1 MRAVSHFLYG
11 SFCWWLPICL
21 GLGTGAHGETRSEG
35 NLAPFLGSP
44 RFEVRQLFTGQ
55 RFPNVVVTPKGTVLA
70 TWGSKQYQVR
80 RSEDGGN
87 TWEETIVVASPGFH
101 GGGVTVDE
109 TTGRILLFVEDKH
122 PPARLTV
129 YESSDDGNT
138 WQPLEVSIRPD
149 SRGNVPSMHM
159 AEKGITLVHGPKPGR
174 LIRPARVYQGPKGY
188 NTAIFSDDGG
198 RTWIPS
204 EPFPDEGTGE
214 GAIVELADGWLY
226 YSSRKHWFPQP
237 PYRHERLFGWSYD
250 AGQTWKDL
258 QFSSVL
264 PDGPRYRGLEPR
276 GANYNGH
283 FGMMAG
289 LVRLPVA
296 GRDILLYSNADWEG
310 HERIRLTVWASFDG
324 GKSWPIKRLVFAG
337 PSAYSSLAAGRPGTP
352 SEGWIYLLFEGGE
365 KQTYEGGF
373 LARFNLSWV
382 LEGQP
387 TSDGQLP
394 EWAYPPK

>member
-1 MRAVSHFLYG
+1 MRGVSNLLCGTF
-11 SFCWWLPICL
+11 WWVLVCL
-21 GLGTGAHGETRSEG
+21 GLGPAAHGETRSEG

-44 RFEVRQLFTGQ
+44 RFEVRQLFTGE

-129 YESSDDGNT
+129 YESSDDGKT

-159 AEKGITLVHGPKPGR
+159 AEKGITLLHGPKRGR

-188 NTAIFSDDGG
+188 NTAIYSDDGG
-198 RTWIPS
+198 RTWTPS

-214 GAIVELADGWLY
+214 GAIVELADGRLY
-226 YSSRKHWFPQP
+226 YSSRKHWFPEP
-237 PYRHERLFGWSYD
+237 PYRHERLFGWSDD

>member
-1 MRAVSHFLYG
+1 MRGVSNLLCGTF
-11 SFCWWLPICL
+11 WWVLVCL
-21 GLGTGAHGETRSEG
+21 GLGTAAHGETRSEG

-70 TWGSKQYQVR
+70 TWGSKRYQVR

-129 YESSDDGNT
+129 YESSDDGKT
-138 WQPLEVSIRPD
+138 WQTLEVSIRPD

-159 AEKGITLVHGPKPGR
+159 AEKGITLLHGPKRGR

-188 NTAIFSDDGG
+188 NTAIYSDDGG
-198 RTWIPS
+198 RTWTPS

-214 GAIVELADGWLY
+214 GAIVELADGRLY
-226 YSSRKHWFPQP
+226 YSSRKHWFPEP
-237 PYRHERLFGWSYD
+237 PYRHERLFGWSDD

-394 EWAYPPK
+394 EWAHPPK